1 MHLAQQCFF
10 CCRFAISQQ
19 FIQLESVDSENH
31 ALQQA
36 FQSKLRL
43 SVDTIAVDVWK
54 LRVRWIALDLAWGM
68 TVQYM
73 SSCHYVSKREPRLQL
88 FSVFFVVSLSLFA
101 YWLTVLLR
109 MKWTGCIA
117 VRGLDAFVWKETHFS
132 VCSSGA
138 IYCVS
143 ENLSLAICWGLSLC
157 ACML

>member
-43 SVDTIAVDVWK
+43 SIDTIAVDVWSA
-54 LRVRWIALDLAWGM
+54 LECAGSRWILHEALLYS
-68 TVQYM
+68 T
-73 SSCHYVSKREPRLQL
+73 CHHVIM
-88 FSVFFVVSLSLFA
+88 SLSESHVCSYSMFFLFFSFPSL
-101 YWLTVLLR
+101 LTVLPR

-132 VCSSGA
+132 VCSSGV

-143 ENLSLAICWGLSLC
+143 ENLSLATCWGLSLC